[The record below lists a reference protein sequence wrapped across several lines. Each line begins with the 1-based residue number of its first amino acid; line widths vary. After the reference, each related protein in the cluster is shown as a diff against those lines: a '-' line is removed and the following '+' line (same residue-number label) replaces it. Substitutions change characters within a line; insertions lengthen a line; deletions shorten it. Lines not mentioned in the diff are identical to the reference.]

1 MVLSQLVV
9 GLGCEGNRSVS
20 VLDIVQ
26 TFSNLHDFGQLVSE
40 AWVASKVF
48 LESGFETLDED
59 LHGFSFTK
67 VINLG
72 LEVLKC
78 LDVTG
83 DRTSLLELIDLASG
97 K

>member
-1 MVLSQLVV
+1 MVV

-26 TFSNLHDFGQLVSE
+26 TFSNLHDFGQLISE
-40 AWVASKVF
+40 AWVVSKVF
-48 LESGFETLDED
+48 LEFGLEALDED

-72 LEVLKC
+72 LEVFKGM
-78 LDVTG
+78 DVTG
-83 DRTSLLELIDLASG
+83 D
-97 K
+97 

>member
-1 MVLSQLVV
+1 MVLVGLVE
-9 GLGCEGNRSVS
+9 GLGCEGNRSVF

-26 TFSNLHDFGQLVSE
+26 TFSNLHDSGQLISE

-48 LESGFETLDED
+48 LEFRLETLDED

-83 DRTSLLELIDLASG
+83 D
-97 K
+97 